1 MRRLSSTTGKKGM
14 EWSERWRIR
23 GTLIGPS
30 KVEDEAR
37 IGRMV
42 RMVSLETMF
51 LQSKNYLGFLAFEEK
66 GRS

>member
-1 MRRLSSTTGKKGM
+1 M

-23 GTLIGPS
+23 GTLIGPP
-30 KVEDEAR
+30 KVEDEPR

-42 RMVSLETMF
+42 RMVSLETVSILRNF
-51 LQSKNYLGFLAFEEK
+51 LQSKVAHSLGFLAFEEK